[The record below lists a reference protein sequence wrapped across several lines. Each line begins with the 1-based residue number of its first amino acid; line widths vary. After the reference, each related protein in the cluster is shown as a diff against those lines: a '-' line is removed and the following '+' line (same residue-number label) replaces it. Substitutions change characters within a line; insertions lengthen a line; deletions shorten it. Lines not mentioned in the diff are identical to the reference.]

1 MMTLLQPL
9 LTRKADDLMSR
20 TVVLLPKEMSLHG
33 AAHLLAQANIS
44 GAPVVDE
51 DGRCIGVLSTTD
63 FMHLAE
69 SGRTAPCKCD
79 SVYSWQI
86 VEEETRP
93 SDRVA
98 DYMNHDPVCVSPS
111 TPIGDIARKMIDAH
125 IHRVIVVD
133 AVRHPIGIVSST
145 DVLAAIAMADARV

>member
-1 MMTLLQPL
+1 MLALTQPL

-33 AAHLLAQANIS
+33 AAHLLAQANVS

-69 SGRTAPCKCD
+69 RGRTAPCKSE

-86 VEEETRP
+86 VEEE
-93 SDRVA
+93 SGSGDRVA
-98 DYMNHDPVCVSPS
+98 DYMNTDPVCVPPHM
-111 TPIGDIARKMIDAH
+111 PIGDIARKMIDAH

-133 AVRHPIGIVSST
+133 AVHHPIGVVSST
-145 DVLAAIAMADARV
+145 DILAAVAMADARV